1 VATSTTSEKEVGA
14 LSPIR
19 FMARIMIIVFGV
31 EVTIMVG
38 FMLLPPL
45 NTYLETLVDSVALTI
60 GAGTIAWFAIG
71 RPFRRSLAHREMAVA
86 RAQEEMVAQG
96 RSRDLDAQ
104 IMRALDM
111 ADTEVEVLEVARHTL
126 TTAVPGHPGEILL
139 ADSSHA
145 HLRVAAGMDDDAE
158 PICSV
163 DSPSGCPAVRR
174 GHPLAFT
181 SSLDIDAC
189 PRLRNRPTGD
199 VSAVCVPVA
208 VLGRAAGVLHV
219 TSTPGKVP
227 DPATVERLRLLGGG
241 IGSRLGMIR
250 SLDDSALAAGT
261 DPLTGLLNR
270 RSLEART
277 APLERASRSYSVIAM
292 DLDHFKMLNDTHGH
306 LTGDQA
312 LRLFARV
319 LRSTCREGDFAA
331 RMGGEEFLVLL
342 PDTRAVEAVNL
353 SERVRLELAHA
364 LTSGGVPGFT
374 VSAGVADSSDGSTFE
389 EVLNVA
395 DGRLYQAKQAGR
407 DRVQA

>member
-1 VATSTTSEKEVGA
+1 
-14 LSPIR
+14 
-19 FMARIMIIVFGV
+19 MARIMVIVFGV
-31 EVTIMVG
+31 EAAIMVA

-45 NTYLETLVDSVALTI
+45 NIYLETFLDSATLTI
-60 GAGTIAWFAIG
+60 VAGTIAWFAIG
-71 RPFRRSLAHREMAVA
+71 SPFRRSLAHRELDVA
-86 RAQEEMVAQG
+86 RAHEEMLVQS

-104 IMRALDM
+104 IMRGLDM
-111 ADTEVEVLEVARHTL
+111 ADTEVEVLEVARHSL
-126 TTAVPGHPGEILL
+126 TRAVPGHPAEILL

-145 HLRVAAGMDDDAE
+145 HLRIATGTEDDAE
-158 PICSV
+158 PLCSV

-174 GHPLAFT
+174 GHPLVFS
-181 SSLDIDAC
+181 SSLDVDAC

-199 VSAVCVPVA
+199 TSAVCVPVA
-208 VLGRAAGVLHV
+208 MLGRAAGVLHV
-219 TSTPGKVP
+219 TSTPGTIP
-227 DPATVERLRLLGGG
+227 DSATVERLRLLGGG

-277 APLERASRSYSVIAM
+277 APIERAKRNYSVIAL
-292 DLDHFKMLNDTHGH
+292 DLDHFKILNDTHGH

-319 LRSTCREGDFAA
+319 LRNTCREGDFAA

-342 PDTRAVEAVNL
+342 PDTQAVEAVNL
-353 SERVRLELAHA
+353 TERVRLELAHS
-364 LTSGGVPGFT
+364 LTNGGVPGFT
-374 VSAGVADSSDGSTFE
+374 VSAGVADSGDGSTFE
-389 EVLNVA
+389 EVLNIA